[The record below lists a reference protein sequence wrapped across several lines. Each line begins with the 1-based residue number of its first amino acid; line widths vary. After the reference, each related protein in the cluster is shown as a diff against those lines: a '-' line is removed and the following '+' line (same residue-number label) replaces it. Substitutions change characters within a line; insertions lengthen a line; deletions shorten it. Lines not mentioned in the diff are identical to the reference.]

1 MEDIM
6 KRVSLFAA
14 IKKIIAYSFILTSLC
29 LSNIAAS
36 AKNESIM
43 VFVHGAHLT
52 SSSWQE
58 VSETLDEKGY
68 PNISVNLPG
77 RQDYLSPKDV
87 TLNSSAKYLC
97 SAVSHINQS
106 ITFIAHS
113 QGGAIV
119 NHAQSICP
127 AIKVDRIIYLA
138 SVSPLKGE
146 KPFDRLSKED
156 EINYFKGVI
165 YNENHGLMVINNK
178 TEFAKVF
185 SSSDKISTINHV
197 LKLSVNE
204 PASIAEGIVEQDSK
218 LYSNIKKFYIFTEQD
233 KIISK
238 ASQLKIEDSLNTI
251 KTSSIDSGHIPMIT
265 HPEKLVPILLD
276 FMTI

>member
-1 MEDIM
+1 M
-6 KRVSLFAA
+6 KRVTPLLNL
-14 IKKIIAYSFILTSLC
+14 KRLIAHTFILSL
-29 LSNIAAS
+29 LAISHPAMS
-36 AKNESIM
+36 ATNDSVM

-52 SSSWQE
+52 GESWQS
-58 VSETLDEKGY
+58 VAKTLDDKGY
-68 PNISVNLPG
+68 RNISINLPG
-77 RQDYLSPKDV
+77 RQDYLRPKDV
-87 TLNSSAKYLC
+87 TLNSSAQYLC
-97 SAVSHINQS
+97 SAVSHINQN
-106 ITFIAHS
+106 ITFVAHS

-127 AIKVDRIIYLA
+127 AVKVDRIIYLA

-146 KPFDRLSKED
+146 KPFDRLSQED
-156 EINYFKGVI
+156 ETNYFKGVV

-185 SSSDKISTINHV
+185 SSSDKTSTINHV

-238 ASQLKIEDSLNTI
+238 ASQLKIEDALNTI

-265 HPEKLVPILLD
+265 HPNKLVPILLD
-276 FMTI
+276 FMSI

>member
-1 MEDIM
+1 M
-6 KRVSLFAA
+6 
-14 IKKIIAYSFILTSLC
+14 KIINLLLSYRKAITNSFILFCLC
-29 LSNIAAS
+29 FSNFAAS

-52 SSSWQE
+52 ASAWQP
-58 VSETLDEKGY
+58 VAETLDEKGY
-68 PNISVNLPG
+68 HTISINLPG

-87 TLNSSAKYLC
+87 TLNSSARYLC

-127 AIKVDRIIYLA
+127 SVKVDRIIYLA

-156 EINYFKGVI
+156 ETNYFKGVI
-165 YNENHGLMVINNK
+165 YNENHGLMVINDKNA
-178 TEFAKVF
+178 FAKIF
-185 SSSDKISTINHV
+185 SSSNNSSTINHV

-204 PASIAEGIVEQDSK
+204 PASIAEGVVEQDSE
-218 LYSNIKKFYIFTEQD
+218 LYSHIKKFYIFTEQD

-265 HPEKLVPILLD
+265 HPNKLVPILLD
-276 FMTI
+276 FMSI

>member
-1 MEDIM
+1 MTNKTPL
-6 KRVSLFAA
+6 KRITL
-14 IKKIIAYSFILTSLC
+14 YILTFVC
-29 LSNIAAS
+29 LSICNLALS
-36 AKNESIM
+36 STKNSII

-52 SSSWQE
+52 AASWDK
-58 VSETLDEKGY
+58 VGKSLDEKGY
-68 PNISVNLPG
+68 RSISVNLPG
-77 RQDYLSPKDV
+77 RQDYLNPKDV

-127 AIKVDRIIYLA
+127 EVKVNRIIYLA
-138 SVSPLKGE
+138 SVSPLQGE

-156 EINYFKGVI
+156 ETNYFKGVI
-165 YNENHGLMVINNK
+165 YNENNGLMVINDK
-178 TEFAKVF
+178 TAFAKVF
-185 SSSDKISTINHV
+185 SSSNNASTIKHV

-204 PASIAEGIVEQDSK
+204 PASIAEGVVEQDSE
-218 LYSNIKKFYIFTEQD
+218 LYSHIKKFYIFTEHD

-265 HPEKLVPILLD
+265 HPNKLVPILLD
-276 FMTI
+276 FMSI